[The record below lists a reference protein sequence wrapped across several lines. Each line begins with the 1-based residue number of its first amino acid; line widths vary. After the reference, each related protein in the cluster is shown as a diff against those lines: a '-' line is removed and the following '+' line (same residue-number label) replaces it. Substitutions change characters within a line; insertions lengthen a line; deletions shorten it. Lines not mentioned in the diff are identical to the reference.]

1 MNNAENTDFGE
12 YEMKKGQAS
21 RNLRKGAKL
30 KMGFPP
36 IVSFTKHHLP

>member
-1 MNNAENTDFGE
+1 MNNAKSTDFGE
-12 YEMKKGQAS
+12 DEMKNGQAS
-21 RNLRKGAKL
+21 FNLRKESKL

>member
-1 MNNAENTDFGE
+1 MNDVKSTDFGE
-12 YEMKKGQAS
+12 NEMKKGQAS
-21 RNLRKGAKL
+21 CNLRKESKL

>member
-1 MNNAENTDFGE
+1 MNSAENTDFGE
-12 YEMKKGQAS
+12 YEMKKGQA
-21 RNLRKGAKL
+21 NWNPRKESKL